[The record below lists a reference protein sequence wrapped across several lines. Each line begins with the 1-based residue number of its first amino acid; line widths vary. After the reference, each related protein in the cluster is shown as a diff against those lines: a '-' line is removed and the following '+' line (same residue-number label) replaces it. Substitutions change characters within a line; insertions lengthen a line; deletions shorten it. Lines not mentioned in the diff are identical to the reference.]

1 MGIIISVLIYALIA
15 FIMWSLLENEN
26 KVMALITNIVG
37 FLIYYLINNGT
48 AHFFVYLLGA
58 VINGVIFY
66 FIGTHFHEK
75 ETELNRFLGTTVLI
89 QFIVT
94 LITNFL
100 IGYIFLM

>member
-1 MGIIISVLIYALIA
+1 MPNIKSAKKRVLTT
-15 FIMWSLLENEN
+15 
-26 KVMALITNIVG
+26 K
-37 FLIYYLINNGT
+37 
-48 AHFFVYLLGA
+48 
-58 VINGVIFY
+58 
-66 FIGTHFHEK
+66 K